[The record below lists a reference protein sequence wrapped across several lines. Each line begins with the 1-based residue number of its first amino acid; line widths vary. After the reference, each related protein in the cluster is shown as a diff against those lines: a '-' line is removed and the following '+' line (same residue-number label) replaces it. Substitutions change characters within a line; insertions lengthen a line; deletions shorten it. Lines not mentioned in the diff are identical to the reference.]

1 MRSHPALEERLSSR
15 RLRTRRSF
23 SPRVLRDEAGFTVM
37 ELLMATFIGMVV
49 LGTMWG
55 AVAVQGRGAATQMGL
70 ADAQLASRGAGE
82 VLLQDLRMAGF
93 GMLGASSTADVP
105 PIEVVSVGAVT
116 EITLR
121 GSYTNTQT
129 TIASSTLAGSSS
141 VTVLPPPAGTAFKI
155 NEMVLIDSGLNSEI
169 KTITTLSASGS
180 NLVIGLS
187 SPLQF
192 QYPLG
197 PNVIQIEQVEYEY
210 DGSILRRNGEVLV
223 DNAPGFDLR
232 YIDQSGNE
240 TTEPGD
246 DLRSVIVELQAEQ
259 SSNLPGNHHAHA
271 SVDTEVNVR
280 NLAFRASLD

>member
-1 MRSHPALEERLSSR
+1 MRPRRALASRLFGLGHESGAER
-15 RLRTRRSF
+15 TMH
-23 SPRVLRDEAGFTVM
+23 VLRGEAGFTIM

-93 GMLGASSTADVP
+93 GMLGASKDAAVP
-105 PIEVVSVGAVT
+105 PIEVTSVGAVT

-121 GSYTNTQT
+121 GAYTNTQT
-129 TIASSTLAGSSS
+129 TIASSTPAGSSS
-141 VTVLPPPAGTAFKI
+141 VTVLPPPAGTAFKV

-169 KTITTLSASGS
+169 KTITSLSTSGS

-187 SPLQF
+187 SPLQY

-210 DGSILRRNGEVLV
+210 DGAVLRRNDEVLA
-223 DNAPGFDLR
+223 DNVPGFDLR
-232 YIDQSGNE
+232 YLDQAGDE

-246 DLRSVIVELQAEQ
+246 DLRSVILELEAEQ

-271 SVDTEVNVR
+271 SIDTEVNVR
-280 NLAFRASLD
+280 NLAFRATLE

>member
-1 MRSHPALEERLSSR
+1 MTSPRSLGAGRSGR
-15 RLRTRRSF
+15 RLVTCGRQAIRIVRG
-23 SPRVLRDEAGFTVM
+23 EAGFTVM
-37 ELLMATFIGMVV
+37 ELLMASFIGMIV

-82 VLLQDLRMAGF
+82 VLLQDLRMAGY
-93 GMLGASSTADVP
+93 GMLGASKDSGIP
-105 PIEVVSVGAVT
+105 PIEVTSVGAVT

-121 GSYTNTQT
+121 GAYSSTQT
-129 TIASSTLAGSSS
+129 TIASSTPAGSSA
-141 VTVLPPPAGTAFKI
+141 VTVLPPTTGSFKI

-169 KTITTLSASGS
+169 KTITSVSTSGG

-187 SPLQF
+187 SPLEF

-210 DGSILRRNGEVLV
+210 DGAILRRNGDVLV
-223 DNAPGFDLR
+223 DNVPDFDLR
-232 YIDQSGNE
+232 YIDQTGTE
-240 TTEPGD
+240 TPEPGD
-246 DLRSVIVELQAEQ
+246 DLRSVIIELQAQQ
-259 SSNLPGNHHAHA
+259 SSNLPGNHNTHA

>member
-1 MRSHPALEERLSSR
+1 MRWPKALADRLSAAPR
-15 RLRTRRSF
+15 PARARLAMHLVRG
-23 SPRVLRDEAGFTVM
+23 EAGFTIM

-93 GMLGASSTADVP
+93 GMLGASKDSDIP
-105 PIEVVSVGAVT
+105 PIEVTSVGAVT

-121 GSYTNTQT
+121 GAYTNTQT
-129 TIASSTLAGSSS
+129 TIAGSTPAGSSS
-141 VTVLPPPAGTAFKI
+141 VTVLPPANGSFKV
-155 NEMVLIDSGLNSEI
+155 NELVLIDSGLNSEM
-169 KTITTLSASGS
+169 KTITGISTSAG
-180 NLVIGLS
+180 NLVVGLS

-197 PNVIQIEQVEYEY
+197 PNVTQIEQVEYEY
-210 DGSILRRNGEVLV
+210 DGAILRRNGDVLV
-223 DNAPGFDLR
+223 DNVPGFDLR
-232 YIDQSGNE
+232 YIDQAGNE
-240 TTEPGD
+240 TPEPGD
-246 DLRSVIVELQAEQ
+246 DLRSVIIELQAEQ
-259 SSNLPGNHHAHA
+259 SSNLPGNHQAHA

-280 NLAFRASLD
+280 NLAFRATLD